1 MGERAARKYYISGTV
16 QGVGYRYFAQRVA
29 RDLGL
34 PGWARN
40 LDDGR
45 VEVFALGTPRQ
56 LDDFEGELR
65 VGPPRAEVRRV
76 EIEDAPGEVL
86 RGVGFHIR

>member
-16 QGVGYRYFAQRVA
+16 QGVGYRYFAQKVA

-34 PGWARN
+34 PGWAKN

-45 VEVFALGTPRQ
+45 VEVFALGTARQ

-65 VGPPRAEVRRV
+65 VGPPQAEVRRV
-76 EIEDAPGEVL
+76 EIQDAPAEIL

>member
-16 QGVGYRYFAQRVA
+16 QGVGYRYFAQKVA

-40 LDDGR
+40 LEDGR
-45 VEVFALGTPRQ
+45 VEVFALGTLRQ

-76 EIEDAPGEVL
+76 ETEDAPGEGL

>member
-1 MGERAARKYYISGTV
+1 MGERAARKYYISGAV
-16 QGVGYRYFAQRVA
+16 QGVGYRSFVQKVA

-40 LDDGR
+40 LEDGR
-45 VEVFALGTPRQ
+45 VEVFALGTARQ

-65 VGPPRAEVRRV
+65 VGPPRADVRTV
-76 EIEDAPGEVL
+76 HAEDAPSEVV
-86 RGVGFHIR
+86 RGVGFYIR